1 MSNTGAAL
9 AAEYE
14 QARDAVIDAQAAL
27 EAAERRLA
35 VAADKML
42 GYIDARRR
50 HPCTAGKNFPVK
62 S

>member
-27 EAAERRLA
+27 EAA
-35 VAADKML
+35 ADEHVVEL
-42 GYIDARRR
+42 PGLT
-50 HPCTAGKNFPVK
+50 HTAPRNATA
-62 S
+62 